1 MFFSFSRALQ
11 IVQTEE
17 YLSDSDFD
25 EIRIIR
31 RQGVPAQEN
40 YNKWTV
46 DNVLE
51 SVAQKSEHK
60 SVSRS
65 KRYIFPQ
72 IVTSTDSIIP
82 SSCPTDHV
90 CNTDS
95 VCTGSISSAQALLC
109 DSNCCSTDIVSE
121 MFGFTNCESFPECLV
136 YPILLVGVLG
146 LILSQ
151 PYPGNIPIDAPQP
164 GKYYVH
170 SEVRQELINTQ
181 YMTNPTI
188 VSLVKME
195 YG

>member
-1 MFFSFSRALQ
+1 MTKACRCNFISFSLSRALR
-11 IVQTEE
+11 IVQFEE
-17 YLSDSDFD
+17 YLPDSDFD

-31 RQGVPAQEN
+31 RLGVPAQEN

-82 SSCPTDHV
+82 SSCPTNHV

-95 VCTGSISSAQALLC
+95 VCTGTISAAQSALC

-121 MFGFTNCESFPECLV
+121 MFGFTNCESFPECLI

-164 GKYYVH
+164 GKYFIH
-170 SEVRQELINTQ
+170 S
-181 YMTNPTI
+181 
-188 VSLVKME
+188 
-195 YG
+195 